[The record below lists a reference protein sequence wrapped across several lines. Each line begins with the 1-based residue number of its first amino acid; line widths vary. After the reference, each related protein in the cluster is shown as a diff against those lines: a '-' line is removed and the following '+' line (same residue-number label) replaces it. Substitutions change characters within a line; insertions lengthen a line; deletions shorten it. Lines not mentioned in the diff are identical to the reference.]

1 MSATTAVRARAVAA
15 HPARFRDLLASEWLK
30 LWSLRSMRWAL
41 VVTALAI
48 ILLNANAAY
57 ADYVNWSRYDEGIRA
72 HFVPD
77 WSLRDAFSNNSGIT
91 LMLIAASLGS
101 MAVVSEYATGMVR
114 TTFAAVPARRA
125 LMTAKVA
132 VLTAVMTVY
141 GVVIAGGSFWLTQ
154 AILSGRGVGISITY
168 PGVVWGVLASALL
181 APVSAL
187 VGFGLGALIRHS
199 ATTIVANV
207 VVLLLIPNFLNDDRY
222 WSATLNHAL
231 PFRAWQRLLQLEA
244 PLPTPSLPYPA
255 TGATGSWLVFAL
267 WGVVAAVVA
276 VGVVERRDA

>member
-1 MSATTAVRARAVAA
+1 MSQVAVARAGMW
-15 HPARFRDLLASEWLK
+15 DLLASEWLK

-41 VVTALAI
+41 GVSALAI

-57 ADYVNWSRYDEGIRA
+57 ADYVNWPRYDDGIRSN
-72 HFVPD
+72 FVPG
-77 WSLRDAFSNNSGIT
+77 WSYRDAFTNNSGIT

-101 MAVVSEYATGMVR
+101 ITVVSEYGTGLIR
-114 TTFAAVPARRA
+114 TTFAAVPARGS
-125 LMTAKVA
+125 LMTAKLA
-132 VLTAVMTVY
+132 VVTVVMTAY
-141 GVVIAGGSFWLTQ
+141 GVVVAGGSFWLTQ
-154 AILSGRGVGISITY
+154 AILAGRDVGISITY

-207 VVLLLIPNFLNDDRY
+207 VVLLLVPNFLSDDRY

-231 PFRAWQRLLQLEA
+231 PFRAWQRLLQLDA
-244 PLPTPSLPYPA
+244 PLPTPQLPYPA
-255 TGATGSWLVFAL
+255 TGVAGSWLVFGMWGLVA
-267 WGVVAAVVA
+267 GVVAVVV
-276 VGVVERRDA
+276 VGRRDT